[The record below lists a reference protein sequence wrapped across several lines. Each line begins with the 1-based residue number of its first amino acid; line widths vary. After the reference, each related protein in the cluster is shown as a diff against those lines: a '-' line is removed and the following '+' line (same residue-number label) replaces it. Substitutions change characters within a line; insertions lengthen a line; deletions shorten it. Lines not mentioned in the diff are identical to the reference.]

1 MLALAIPTIS
11 TWFSQGSVANQVN
24 GTSSSNSTGTS
35 AAQSSPTPTSGVQ
48 LSSAFDNLISQIKAA
63 TQTGSQPTTPNAAN
77 TPATASAVNGKAV
90 HGHHGH
96 GGGAGAGAG
105 LSTLLQE
112 LEQLAAS
119 SSSTGSTPTSSP
131 STSSSSAL
139 SSAGSATSAASTGAT
154 SAVSTASV
162 TNLEAT
168 LNQLLQTL
176 KLAGSS
182 TNFAALNSATTAQ
195 GSSSL
200 AQRLAQQGVASRA
213 GNLLSAVV

>member
-96 GGGAGAGAG
+96 GGGAGAG

-139 SSAGSATSAASTGAT
+139 SSAGSATSAASTSAT